1 MSRRGWLLFLALC
14 LMWGIPYMMI
24 RVAVRELSPQT
35 LVFFRSLLAAAVLT
49 PFALRRGGLR
59 RVLAHWPWLL
69 VFTILEMSLPWLL
82 MAHAEQRISSSLTGL
97 LIGAMP
103 LIAVALYWAMGENYR
118 FDARHVIGLAAGF
131 AGVAALVGIDVGTGD
146 LLGAVEVLAVA
157 LCWAVAPLVLVRRL
171 AGLSGLSIAAATL
184 LLNAAGFAPAGV
196 LSLPGS
202 VSPETVVAVV
212 GLAVVCTA
220 LAFLVY
226 FALIREVGPSRS
238 TIVTYVNPLVA
249 VLLGVVVLNESLTL
263 GIAVATPLILIGSV
277 LATAPSLS
285 EPGNESTLG

>member
-1 MSRRGWLLFLALC
+1 
-14 LMWGIPYMMI
+14 
-24 RVAVRELSPQT
+24 
-35 LVFFRSLLAAAVLT
+35 
-49 PFALRRGGLR
+49 
-59 RVLAHWPWLL
+59 
-69 VFTILEMSLPWLL
+69 
-82 MAHAEQRISSSLTGL
+82 
-97 LIGAMP
+97 
-103 LIAVALYWAMGENYR
+103 
-118 FDARHVIGLAAGF
+118 
-131 AGVAALVGIDVGTGD
+131 
-146 LLGAVEVLAVA
+146 VEVLAVA

-196 LSLPGS
+196 LSLPSS
-202 VSPETVVAVV
+202 VSPETVAAVV

-249 VLLGVVVLNESLTL
+249 VLLGVVVLNESFTL